1 MNGTERCY
9 LGAVALNNSGVSLVE
24 RGHYLQAL
32 TVLQDAM
39 FAMREVS
46 TSTASPSRPNAEG
59 DDRSGP
65 TGSSTVSA
73 GEKARQKLG
82 LDGMLRRS
90 SRLLRDQA
98 STGRIASC
106 VKLAS
111 EVLEVDVPHLAA
123 MRDCRAPDAALI
135 LIRIDATRCPDL
147 VDGDDK
153 DGEERAA
160 CPVLESIVILHNYAV
175 AALLLPP
182 ADRALRRSAV
192 NVTSVAFSI
201 ACGILNGDL
210 ADGAAASGGPFET
223 LVVLQLA
230 AMVAQSNYQLLL
242 ELDNLPEAWQSMS
255 QLQMVRTALDEE
267 LHHHAPFME
276 GLGAPHA
283 KAA

>member
-39 FAMREVS
+39 FAMRQVS
-46 TSTASPSRPNAEG
+46 TSTASPSRPYAEG

-65 TGSSTVSA
+65 TGSLTVSA

-98 STGRIASC
+98 STGRISSC

-111 EVLEVDVPHLAA
+111 DVLEVDVPHLAA
-123 MRDCRAPDAALI
+123 MRDCSAPDAALT

-147 VDGDDK
+147 ADGDK

-182 ADRALRRSAV
+182 EERALRRSAV

-210 ADGAAASGGPFET
+210 ADGPALGGPFET

-230 AMVAQSNYQLLL
+230 ALVAQSSYQLLL
-242 ELDNLPEAWQSMS
+242 ELDNLSEAWQSMS

-267 LHHHAPFME
+267 LHRATSVE
-276 GLGAPHA
+276 GLCAPHA

>member
-1 MNGTERCY
+1 MNGTDRCY

-24 RGHYLQAL
+24 RGHHLQAL

-46 TSTASPSRPNAEG
+46 TAKSPSRPYAEG

-65 TGSSTVSA
+65 TGSLTVSA

-98 STGRIASC
+98 STGRTASC

-123 MRDCRAPDAALI
+123 MRDCGAPDAALT

-147 VDGDDK
+147 LERDEDDE
-153 DGEERAA
+153 GEERAA

-182 ADRALRRSAV
+182 VERALRRSAV
-192 NVTSVAFSI
+192 NVTSVAFSL

-210 ADGAAASGGPFET
+210 ADGAAAFGGPFET

-230 AMVAQSNYQLLL
+230 AMVAQSSYQLLL
-242 ELDNLPEAWQSMS
+242 ELDNLSEAWQSLS
-255 QLQMVRTALDEE
+255 QLQSVRTALDEE
-267 LHHHAPFME
+267 LHHATFVE
-276 GLGAPHA
+276 DLGAPHA